1 VKVRDAAARRVR
13 RTFVHDGAPQGRAS
27 RANDLRDRAAKIV
40 RANVVDATQVA
51 EQFLAGGS
59 RVRRGDA
66 DNRAS
71 GDHEH
76 HGKIRERGDA
86 ASHHLLNGLECD
98 AGDSGRD
105 RTRRSN
111 PLIHGYTS
119 APGRE
124 GHAVHASDMRVGRAG
139 YTASMSTTTQPEVW
153 MRGPI
158 EGVDPMLMPVAH
170 ALIQVRE
177 DLEELVSSIPAGQ
190 VWQRPGGAASIGFH
204 VRHLGGALDRLF
216 TYARGERLSDAQK
229 AAFQTEGEPGEP
241 PARLEDLVHEAQA
254 QIDRAL
260 EQLRRTNRDH
270 VLDFRGVGRQQ
281 LPSNVLGLLFHAAE
295 HSTRHAGQ
303 LITTAKILAAR

>member
-1 VKVRDAAARRVR
+1 
-13 RTFVHDGAPQGRAS
+13 
-27 RANDLRDRAAKIV
+27 
-40 RANVVDATQVA
+40 
-51 EQFLAGGS
+51 
-59 RVRRGDA
+59 
-66 DNRAS
+66 
-71 GDHEH
+71 
-76 HGKIRERGDA
+76 
-86 ASHHLLNGLECD
+86 
-98 AGDSGRD
+98 
-105 RTRRSN
+105 
-111 PLIHGYTS
+111 
-119 APGRE
+119 
-124 GHAVHASDMRVGRAG
+124 
-139 YTASMSTTTQPEVW
+139 MSTTTQPEVW

-229 AAFQTEGEPGEP
+229 AAFQAEGEPGEP

-260 EQLRRTNRDH
+260 EQLRRTNRDQ